1 MEGLCFQWGSRF
13 QPVLGEMPVTRLYGL
28 DEPFERQHLK
38 KSAMGRLRVGGA
50 VGWVTATVGVQLA
63 LALLGAAYE
72 HVAETSDALDYP
84 PPGQLMDIGGYRLH
98 LRADVLLGD
107 IDVRGARGRQGTN
120 LLLASALTGWRIRVR
135 EIARSPAWRM
145 LEAARQDHRSVPAVV
160 QARVPKGLAVVT
172 YGLHGLLPT
181 GKVRGVRR
189 RTPRTEVDALLRAR
203 LGQELQV
210 NVLRLDPDTGH
221 IFVSERIPAGYQLP
235 LL

>member
-1 MEGLCFQWGSRF
+1 
-13 QPVLGEMPVTRLYGL
+13 
-28 DEPFERQHLK
+28 
-38 KSAMGRLRVGGA
+38 VGGA

-98 LRADVLLGD
+98 LLYVGSGTPTVVLEAAQVSATQRRADVLLGD